1 MAKTCINYLSNI
13 VQNFHILTDKISHE
27 IKKFWFNFVDPLG
40 ATISKYANHPST
52 LLLSEVIYQNKIIII
67 PQF

>member
-1 MAKTCINYLSNI
+1 ML
-13 VQNFHILTDKISHE
+13 NFHTLTDKISHE

-40 ATISKYANHPST
+40 VTISKYANHPST

>member
-1 MAKTCINYLSNI
+1 ML
-13 VQNFHILTDKISHE
+13 NFHTLTDKISHE